1 VESEYLRAV
10 TSAEL
15 EWVRGIVEDLR
26 TGRLTWSYEDLAELA
41 RHFLPP
47 D

>member
-1 VESEYLRAV
+1 V

-15 EWVRGIVEDLR
+15 AWVGDVVEDLR

-41 RHFLPP
+41 KHYLPP